1 MGNRPQT
8 WLDDVRANP
17 YAEQLTQGFTRLRF
31 AAPLEEQYRAYQ
43 LEHSFDL
50 RRISLLAAILIWI
63 AQTLLDLRLV
73 DSLERDAMLVVRLAV
88 IALLL
93 VCGGL
98 VLCSRRTD
106 LLVPLTLTC
115 ILALG
120 IGSAAVV
127 ALAHRIDPLY
137 PEEGLLLICMAGFF
151 LAGLRLSE
159 ALACS
164 VVVLLA
170 YTGFELFFGAAVVHL
185 LYVLLY
191 LLFGILIGAVGCYQ
205 LEYKSREHFLSRRL
219 LKVMADCD
227 SLTGLH
233 NRRSFRRQFDR
244 LWRQGLREGQP
255 VAMLLCDVDHFK
267 AYNDCYGHQSGDGV
281 LQRIGCLLEERA
293 RRPLDMAVRMG
304 GEEFALLLYGSN
316 TDDAMEAAEQLRE
329 SLEQLGIEHAQ
340 SPTAS
345 VVTISIGVACLD
357 GNDATA
363 SLKQLYARAD
373 QALYLAKNS
382 GRNRVLV
389 SAGAQ
394 AMLSE
399 TTT

>member
-1 MGNRPQT
+1 MRTRPQT

-17 YAEQLTQGFTRLRF
+17 YAEQMTQGFTRLRF
-31 AAPLEEQYRAYQ
+31 AAPLEAQYRANQ

-50 RRISLLAAILIWI
+50 KRISLLAAILIWM
-63 AQTLLDLRLV
+63 AQTLMDLRLA
-73 DSLERDAMLVVRLAV
+73 DSPERDAMLIVRLAV
-88 IALLL
+88 TLLLL

-98 VLCSRRTD
+98 ILYSRRTS
-106 LLVPLTLTC
+106 LLLPLTLAC

-127 ALAHRIDPLY
+127 ALAHRIDPVY

-164 VVVLLA
+164 VAVLLSYA
-170 YTGFELFFGAAVVHL
+170 TFELFYGAEVVHL
-185 LYVLLY
+185 LNVLLY
-191 LLFGILIGAVGCYQ
+191 LLFGTLIGAVGCYQ

-244 LWRQGLREGQP
+244 LLRQGQREGQSL
-255 VAMLLCDVDHFK
+255 AMLLCDVDHFK
-267 AYNDCYGHQSGDGV
+267 AYNDFYGHQAGDGV
-281 LQRIGCLLEERA
+281 LQRIGELLEHRA

-304 GEEFALLLYGSN
+304 GEEFALLLYGS
-316 TDDAMEAAEQLRE
+316 DAEDACATAEQLRA

-340 SPTAS
+340 SATAS
-345 VVTISIGVACLD
+345 VVTLSIGVACLNC
-357 GNDATA
+357 NDEHV
-363 SLKQLYARAD
+363 SLKALYANAD
-373 QALYLAKNS
+373 QALYLAKNG
-382 GRNRVLV
+382 GRNRVMV
-389 SAGAQ
+389 SDSTALA
-394 AMLSE
+394 E
-399 TTT
+399 TTV